1 MKALFGLLGILLC
14 IVGYVCMVTGT
25 ISGIG
30 YALYS
35 WAHDVP
41 LALAL
46 WNGFALF
53 LKMLFGG
60 LLSVIV
66 GYILTEVCN

>member
-1 MKALFGLLGILLC
+1 
-14 IVGYVCMVTGT
+14 MVTGT